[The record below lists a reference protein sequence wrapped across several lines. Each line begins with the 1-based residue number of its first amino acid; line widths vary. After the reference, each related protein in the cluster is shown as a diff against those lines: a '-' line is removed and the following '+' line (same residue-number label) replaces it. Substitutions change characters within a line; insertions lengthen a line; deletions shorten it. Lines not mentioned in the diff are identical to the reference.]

1 MAFSTN
7 INELIMAQGQLLFH
21 KIYLKLNMFHI
32 FNIVSEELS
41 FFFYTGGHP
50 VGTSFNETIAEQ
62 I

>member
-41 FFFYTGGHP
+41 FFFILVAT
-50 VGTSFNETIAEQ
+50 Q
-62 I
+62 